1 MTLAVDTNILF
12 DILLPDPQYMK
23 QSLALLKLHGA

>member
-23 QSLALLKLHGA
+23 QSLTLLKLHGA